1 MNKKRIKIGCLL
13 FSIILLISLTG
24 CTKSENSI
32 VTSITNFSL
41 ESYQERIVSDRNS
54 LKEVRNTI
62 LDNET
67 KKKQCNNFDFSE
79 CDFSEFPDIT
89 DVSVFSNSYRG
100 MTEQEAL
107 DLIGNWLKSIG
118 KSEFENIKQQIFVI
132 SESYSLDETKEYPYC
147 YRTISEQTPKFSAGD
162 AVFCDT
168 SDFYIMI
175 DSNGIQ
181 SVSDGKIAK
190 YLKRE
195 YAHVDVN
202 HENYDIEETGTLE
215 EMGSKEYSLIVGTLS
230 VFEGADLVTKHFE
243 FHSMSK

>member
-54 LKEVRNTI
+54 LKEVRNII

-100 MTEQEAL
+100 MTEHL
-107 DLIGNWLKSIG
+107 SPP
-118 KSEFENIKQQIFVI
+118 F
-132 SESYSLDETKEYPYC
+132 
-147 YRTISEQTPKFSAGD
+147 FSAC
-162 AVFCDT
+162 V
-168 SDFYIMI
+168 
-175 DSNGIQ
+175 DSFL
-181 SVSDGKIAK
+181 SCSS
-190 YLKRE
+190 YLHRT
-195 YAHVDVN
+195 
-202 HENYDIEETGTLE
+202 EEST
-215 EMGSKEYSLIVGTLS
+215 KKSLSLGRFPSCRTYLS
-230 VFEGADLVTKHFE
+230 ILKNERNPYFVTPH
-243 FHSMSK
+243 

>member
-79 CDFSEFPDIT
+79 FPDIT

-147 YRTISEQTPKFSAGD
+147 YRTISEQTPKF
-162 AVFCDT
+162 
-168 SDFYIMI
+168 
-175 DSNGIQ
+175 
-181 SVSDGKIAK
+181 
-190 YLKRE
+190 
-195 YAHVDVN
+195 
-202 HENYDIEETGTLE
+202 
-215 EMGSKEYSLIVGTLS
+215 
-230 VFEGADLVTKHFE
+230 
-243 FHSMSK
+243 

>member
-13 FSIILLISLTG
+13 FSIILLISFTG
-24 CTKSENSI
+24 CTKSENSF

-100 MTEQEAL
+100 MTEQEAFRYIQKCSM
-107 DLIGNWLKSIG
+107 DSGNTMVESATMVMSI
-118 KSEFENIKQQIFVI
+118 F
-132 SESYSLDETKEYPYC
+132 T
-147 YRTISEQTPKFSAGD
+147 D
-162 AVFCDT
+162 A
-168 SDFYIMI
+168 
-175 DSNGIQ
+175 
-181 SVSDGKIAK
+181 
-190 YLKRE
+190 
-195 YAHVDVN
+195 
-202 HENYDIEETGTLE
+202 
-215 EMGSKEYSLIVGTLS
+215 
-230 VFEGADLVTKHFE
+230 
-243 FHSMSK
+243 